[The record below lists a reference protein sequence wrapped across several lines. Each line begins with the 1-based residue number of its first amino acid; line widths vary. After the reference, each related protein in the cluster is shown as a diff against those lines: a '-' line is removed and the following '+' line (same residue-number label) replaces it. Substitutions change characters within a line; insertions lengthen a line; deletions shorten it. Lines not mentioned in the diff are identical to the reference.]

1 MIVERSGGFR
11 RARDYG
17 EAVAL
22 ECGHGTES
30 AAEPP
35 EFEEIYACAG
45 ADFGAVP
52 WAMLAAHPVLVD
64 WLDEHSPA
72 TGRSGLVVGCGLG
85 DDAEELADRGYR
97 VSAFDLSPT
106 AIDWCRRR
114 FAASTV
120 KYQVAD
126 LFCLPASLR
135 AHFDLTVEINTLQ
148 SLPPQQRTAAMAAIA
163 QTVRPG
169 GRVFVR
175 CLARDDDEAVGSRP
189 WPVSRA
195 ELQGF
200 RTAGLHEL
208 EVRDDIPG
216 RTGSRCFRAIYQRPP
231 QEARPWIDPSS

>member
-1 MIVERSGGFR
+1 MPSRGRCWLLIRFSWTGWTSILQRLADRGWSSGVASAMMR
-11 RARDYG
+11 R
-17 EAVAL
+17 
-22 ECGHGTES
+22 C
-30 AAEPP
+30 
-35 EFEEIYACAG
+35 
-45 ADFGAVP
+45 
-52 WAMLAAHPVLVD
+52 
-64 WLDEHSPA
+64 
-72 TGRSGLVVGCGLG
+72 
-85 DDAEELADRGYR
+85 LADRGYR
-97 VSAFDLSPT
+97 VSAFDLSPA
-106 AIDWCRRR
+106 AIDWCHRR
-114 FAASTV
+114 FAATTV

-135 AHFDLTVEINTLQ
+135 AQFDLTAEINTLQ

-163 QTVRPG
+163 QTVRSE

-208 EVRDDIPG
+208 EMRDDIPG